1 MEFLK
6 ITNTH
11 SKDPLFTSM
20 PRFVI
25 QLQKFS
31 SHAKAAGIKLP
42 AAYTHILYLYI
53 LKLRHLSS
61 APHTKEERERQN
73 LIPTR
78 SLQKKIPQK
87 KLPMK
92 KRKRM
97 LRKKI
102 RQKKRAP

>member
-11 SKDPLFTSM
+11 SKDALFTSM
-20 PRFVI
+20 PRFAI

-31 SHAKAAGIKLP
+31 SHAKPAGIKLP

-61 APHTKEERERQN
+61 ALHTKEERERQN
-73 LIPTR
+73 VIPTG
-78 SLQKKIPQK
+78 SLQKKLPTK
-87 KLPMK
+87 KQ
-92 KRKRM
+92 KRM

>member
-78 SLQKKIPQK
+78 SFQK

-92 KRKRM
+92 KRRRM